1 MKDSIKHCNP
11 FESLAIIFDVITSLS
26 SKYKNTNL
34 VLSPETFKTIRHA
47 IAHQPKSNLFEK
59 LLIFVQNVCY
69 YKQVSEKI
77 STESCSEK

>member
-11 FESLAIIFDVITSLS
+11 FESLAIIFDIITSLS

-34 VLSPETFKTIRHA
+34 VLSPEIFKTIRHT
-47 IAHQPKSNLFEK
+47 ITHQPKSNLSEK

-69 YKQVSEKI
+69 
-77 STESCSEK
+77 